1 MYIFTYSRTDA
12 RGAWAQFLVKVHSI
26 FVYLAKSD
34 FNVEF
39 DLCGT
44 NWIFVLIFRFQCG
57 GNESKESTE
66 QRRPYCLELDG
77 RAG

>member
-1 MYIFTYSRTDA
+1 MVHRFRSVVSGPARFWKKEVSLYLATKTPPCDIFTYSRTDA

-44 NWIFVLIFRFQCG
+44 N
-57 GNESKESTE
+57 
-66 QRRPYCLELDG
+66 
-77 RAG
+77 